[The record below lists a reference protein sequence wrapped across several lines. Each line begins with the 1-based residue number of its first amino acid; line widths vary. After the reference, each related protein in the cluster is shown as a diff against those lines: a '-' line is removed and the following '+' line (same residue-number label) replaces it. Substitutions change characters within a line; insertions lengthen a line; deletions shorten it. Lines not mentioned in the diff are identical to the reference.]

1 MDYKNTMRKNLISNL
16 GALFVIVVLL
26 MNVITA
32 FGITKSNSDNFPLM
46 ILPGESGSAW
56 IEFQNTQ
63 GNEDVVAS
71 VKVVEGREIVS
82 NIEDLE
88 SSDFTIESGEV
99 GRRVNLEIDIPENA
113 EIGTKYN
120 IVLSVLLQ
128 KSESG
133 ILTFNSEIVQNIPVS
148 AGEPLREVANVP
160 IIRGGNET
168 ENPSSRGYGKAIIFL
183 VAIAI
188 ILIVVR
194 VMIVIGRKRE

>member
-1 MDYKNTMRKNLISNL
+1 MRKNLISNL